1 MNTTPKNK
9 TSLKHR
15 IHEVIYEADTKAG
28 KLFDVILLIAILASI
43 LFVMLESVESIN
55 DTYGTFLNIG
65 EWVITI
71 LFSIEYILRII
82 SVKKP
87 WNYIFSLYGI
97 IDLLSTIP
105 KYVSLI
111 FIGSHNLAALRAE
124 LISTG

>member
-1 MNTTPKNK
+1 LNTTPNNK

-28 KLFDVILLIAILASI
+28 KFFDVILLIAILASI
-43 LFVMLESVESIN
+43 LFVMLESIESIN
-55 DTYGTFLNIG
+55 NTYGTFLNIA

-87 WNYIFSLYGI
+87 WNYIFSFYGI
-97 IDLLSTIP
+97 IDSYLP
-105 KYVSLI
+105 FQNMSL
-111 FIGSHNLAALRAE
+111 
-124 LISTG
+124 